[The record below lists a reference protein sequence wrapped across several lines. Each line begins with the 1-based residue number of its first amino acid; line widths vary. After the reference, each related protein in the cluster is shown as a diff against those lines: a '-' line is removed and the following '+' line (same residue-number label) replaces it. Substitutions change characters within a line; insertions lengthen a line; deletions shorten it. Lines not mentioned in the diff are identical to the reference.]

1 MMGIKNITCLPI
13 PNSWTHHLKINTSMD
28 KYIKIIESAL
38 VEKTLEYDTTKI
50 QPALMTLPEYLSHR
64 NPRGKMHDSSA
75 YKTTLYDLNVDI
87 SKVGMNRV
95 QSNIPHRGNYYTVW
109 SNEKEGDKR
118 FMIVRMRESVV
129 RDNEDPVA
137 FLSDGVVY
145 YDPLLVGDD
154 FVKTVFGSYDVEYQ
168 KTKYLGRQ
176 YKKASVSLNQEPKGR
191 LLRRM
196 RIDNGEYI
204 EFRQDTHDQFQ
215 DMKAYNEDGYVVG
228 SAQDEWGA
236 VLVRVADE
244 YKGFGI
250 GRVLQ
255 KLYTDAFPDKESG
268 GFTPSGLS
276 NAKKVWQKE
285 VRKFLAGG
293 VYSNMIRKGT
303 MDKDRVDDILSGLD
317 GNVKIDSYL
326 PKKVEQKQKKYLI
339 YYNGS
344 NAFILYDKQYLI
356 DQDEE
361 YIYAYVHLEESHDS
375 KLMFPYR
382 VEYESD
388 KDRQTILYI
397 AIQEI
402 GEIDTNFAGSD
413 FFKYDDMKFL
423 ENDNGVLRLSKQIF
437 SNLDA
442 MYANERRLRND
453 VDQYN
458 ELLYT
463 LLETAEA
470 KWK

>member
-1 MMGIKNITCLPI
+1 
-13 PNSWTHHLKINTSMD
+13 MD
-28 KYIKIIESAL
+28 KYIHLIESAL
-38 VEKTLEYDTTKI
+38 MEQTLEYDTTKT

-64 NPRGKMHDSSA
+64 NPRGKMHDTTA
-75 YKTTLYDLNVDI
+75 YQTTIFDLNQDY
-87 SKVGMNRV
+87 SKSGLDRV
-95 QSNIPHRGNYYTVW
+95 KTHVAHRGTYFDMW
-109 SNEKEGDKR
+109 SNKAQGKNIFMVLKHKERRHSEGE
-118 FMIVRMRESVV
+118 V
-129 RDNEDPVA
+129 PVA

-145 YDPLLVGDD
+145 YDPLMVGDD
-154 FVKTVFGSYDVEYQ
+154 FVIMMFGDHDPEYQ
-168 KTKYLGRQ
+168 KTKYI
-176 YKKASVSLNQEPKGR
+176 EPKFRQSMMKNKRGPR
-191 LLRRM
+191 GKLLRRM
-196 RIDNGEYI
+196 RIDTGEYI
-204 EFRQDTHDQFQ
+204 ELRQKTSDQFQ
-215 DMKAYNEDGYVVG
+215 DMAAYNEDGYKVG

-236 VLVRVADE
+236 VLVMVADE
-244 YKGFGI
+244 YKGHGI

-303 MDKDRVDDILSGLD
+303 MDKDRVDVILSGLD
-317 GNVKIDSYL
+317 DNVKIDSFL

-344 NAFILYDKQYLI
+344 NAFVLYDKQYLI
-356 DQDEE
+356 EQDDT

-375 KLMFPYR
+375 GLLFPYR
-382 VEYESD
+382 VEYEAD

-402 GEIDTNFAGSD
+402 SKIDTNFAGSD
-413 FFKYDDMKFL
+413 FFKYDDMEFIK
-423 ENDNGVLRLSKQIF
+423 NTDGVLSLTKTIF

-442 MYANERRLRND
+442 MYANEQRLRND

-458 ELLYT
+458 ELLYA
-463 LLETAEA
+463 LLEEAES